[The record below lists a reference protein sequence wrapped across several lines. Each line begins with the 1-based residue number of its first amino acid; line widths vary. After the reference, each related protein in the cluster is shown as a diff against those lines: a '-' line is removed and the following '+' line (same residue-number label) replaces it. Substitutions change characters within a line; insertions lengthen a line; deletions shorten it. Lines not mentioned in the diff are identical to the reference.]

1 MQLKLQKL
9 ALRFPFKEET
19 KSFWIYLMTAVQKNV
34 WNELKETWRHY
45 LNLCFHDTK
54 SYYKFCSLFL

>member
-34 WNELKETWRHY
+34 WNELKET
-45 LNLCFHDTK
+45 
-54 SYYKFCSLFL
+54 